1 MKAIILTALI
11 FSAVQTFGQESQ
23 KKAKQNTESEKVQES
38 PPTENQVE
46 QRQNAVPNISH
57 KSTEPVEI
65 ELKVAEPAIK
75 KEESPE

>member
-11 FSAVQTFGQESQ
+11 LSAFQTFGQESQ
-23 KKAKQNTESEKVQES
+23 KKTKQHSETEKVKETPAVSPIEQE
-38 PPTENQVE
+38 
-46 QRQNAVPNISH
+46 QNAVPNISH

-65 ELKVAEPAIK
+65 ELKIAEPAVK